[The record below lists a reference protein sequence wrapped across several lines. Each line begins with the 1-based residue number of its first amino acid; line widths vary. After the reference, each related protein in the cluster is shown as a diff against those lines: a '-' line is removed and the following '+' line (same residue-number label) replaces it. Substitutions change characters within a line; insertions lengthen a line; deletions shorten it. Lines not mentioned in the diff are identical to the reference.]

1 MPNARTHKQ
10 KSKREPNLW
19 KSLLYGVLTTL
30 AVMVACLLI
39 LSKIAYSSE
48 DPTSMLL
55 PIGLGCR
62 LTAGLLC
69 GFLCEKFYGRNGATT
84 GLLGGVALSVILI
97 ALSFCMPSQQDR
109 AGIIKWIALPVTVL
123 LSVAGAAL
131 ACRAPKRRHRR
142 T

>member
-1 MPNARTHKQ
+1 M
-10 KSKREPNLW
+10 
-19 KSLLYGVLTTL
+19 
-30 AVMVACLLI
+30 M
-39 LSKIAYSSE
+39 
-48 DPTSMLL
+48 L

-62 LTAGLLC
+62 LAAGLLC
-69 GFLCEKFYGRNGATT
+69 GFLCGKFYGRNGATT

-97 ALSFCMPSQQDR
+97 ALSFCMPSQQNTTE
-109 AGIIKWIALPVTVL
+109 IIKWIALPATVL

>member
-1 MPNARTHKQ
+1 MPNARTRKQ

-30 AVMVACLLI
+30 CVMVICLLI

-48 DPTSMLL
+48 DPTSMML

-62 LTAGLLC
+62 LAAGLLC
-69 GFLCEKFYGRNGATT
+69 GFLCGKFYGRNGATT

-97 ALSFCMPSQQDR
+97 ALSFCMPSQQNTTE
-109 AGIIKWIALPVTVL
+109 IIKWIALPATVL